1 MLRSDETDGGP
12 VGFIFAT
19 TDLAEQA
26 VRSLEADGYR
36 SLGDVRAMNDGRAEV
51 TIGR

>member
-1 MLRSDETDGGP
+1 MLRSDEVDGGP
-12 VGFIFAT
+12 VNFIFAT

-36 SLGDVRAMNDGRAEV
+36 CLDQVRAMDDGRGEV
-51 TIGR
+51 SIGR